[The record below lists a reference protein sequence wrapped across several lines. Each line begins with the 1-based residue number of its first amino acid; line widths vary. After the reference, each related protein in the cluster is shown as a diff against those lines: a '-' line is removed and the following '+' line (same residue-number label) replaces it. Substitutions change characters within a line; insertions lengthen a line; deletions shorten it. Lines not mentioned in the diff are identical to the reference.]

1 MSTILAV
8 PLHLTALHLT
18 HDRSVVE
25 AMADFGRLPYTDERR
40 DLHADTANISE
51 TIISRPFQNENL
63 YLQAGVHLHWA
74 LPDALTRSIA
84 HPQKLRFPPVPTRW
98 LITRSHNQV
107 VEKQWVVE
115 SDYLFPPEAEAQRG
129 SIPYPIQDQ
138 AQAQP
143 FRSLGRNMPFG
154 AWINQA
160 AGPRSAYLPELTAVG
175 YGEPSFAA
183 FYPNCHSVFGFHD
196 GDDAGVPP
204 NGRRYDLLG
213 WYRLAEQDYLR
224 QFFQDRRTASLDSLL
239 AALKEHFQW
248 TYADTAGQP
257 FPEQMLCYA
266 CLTFDPNYQ
275 SIAHPDR
282 GRPVRLAVGNTS
294 TEALSA
300 QLAQMIDEAHKP
312 ALEDQLEALHVS
324 AQLEHRQLD
333 IGPKFQEARHAKGF
347 KPVAAGT
354 RWTIRPASPAAT
366 QADAR
371 TAQTLAHATL
381 PPDLA
386 DLLHRLNRQQ
396 QAYDTALHRIESR
409 RKQLFADWYKYMLSA
424 YPPDDARDDYPD
436 IDEVRY
442 FVAERDVLPLQS
454 DLRTTGRLVLGHDPA
469 GAVITATA
477 PDSDSDSL
485 AAQVAATLRETIG
498 RVHALNQ
505 ALAQVADRG
514 QSKPP
519 TYALRQSSAARYW
532 QPADPVVLISGDA
545 AKATVRHGQDGRL
558 NPDHLLECH
567 LLADDTFRYPPRAED
582 LANIRAALQRLEPAN
597 TIAFA
602 TQSEQPWN
610 PFLLEWE
617 VELFPLEDGGNLQPG
632 HQTYAEDFIATHYAL
647 PENGV
652 ELAVKSGQAKV
663 TRAANIYTGSTV
675 LTPHAGKQLKNRLE
689 AWLNEAPVRGQ
700 KLLAA
705 FYQATG
711 IPSERQTAADLPGQI
726 DDLQQWYAAQPDS
739 LLNTPGKAAEDDP
752 TYTVIRAY
760 RALLQQPVLA
770 QALGGFHEA
779 LLMHKQTLQLPI
791 ADPLGFA
798 DYQAF
803 TETVAQAVQGRN
815 RSAPQPLSDF
825 NPIRTGVMRFLR
837 LRLVDTFGQ
846 VKALDCSDVA
856 AANPLTVPGSPHLVA
871 LPPRLAQP
879 ARLNFR
885 WLAADQGDQE
895 MNDHPATSPICGW
908 LLPNNLDGS
917 VLVYDGQGKQLGAID
932 QRAAW
937 ESAPGSNP
945 TLHPQDIA
953 NAGLRRLVTYLLR
966 QGATFIGDFIA
977 ALDGALEQ
985 IEPENFA
992 QHQNLALLMGRP
1004 LAVARATLG
1013 FELQGLP
1020 ACHQGWHALRQDMQ
1034 RSYRETDDF
1043 TQVVFPI
1050 RLGEYRQLNDGL
1062 AGYWLETEAGYAH
1075 DRFYS
1080 PQSNAIDNPQ
1090 IQTHADGP
1098 ILINQRV
1105 AAAPQTLTMLVDP
1118 RGKIHATTGILPTK
1132 AIEIPPDQYSAALQA
1147 MEIIF
1152 MSSPIITPAHTIN
1165 LALPAEPGYGWSWL
1179 EREGQTWTT
1188 ITTTEARDGVTISPM
1203 REQALFVRDQEI
1215 REGWLKLSPTVDDQP
1230 QTGETAAEALAPDS
1244 LSDAPAALP
1253 STTRRSA

>member
-1 MSTILAV
+1 MSYTLAV
-8 PLHLTALHLT
+8 PIHLTALHLKQA
-18 HDRSVVE
+18 RSVVE
-25 AMADFGRLPYTDERR
+25 AMADFSRLPYTDDQR

-84 HPQKLRFPPVPTRW
+84 HPQKLRFPAVPTRW
-98 LITRSHNQV
+98 LITRSRNQV

-115 SDYLFPPEAEAQRG
+115 SDYLFPPEARAQCG
-129 SIPYPIQDQ
+129 SIPYPIQGKP
-138 AQAQP
+138 QAQP
-143 FRSLGRNMPFG
+143 FRYLGRKMPLG
-154 AWINQA
+154 AWLNQP
-160 AGPRSAYLPELTAVG
+160 AGPQPEYLPELTAVG

-196 GDDAGVPP
+196 GDDGGAPP
-204 NGRRYDLLG
+204 NGQRYDLLG
-213 WYRLAEQDYLR
+213 WYRLAEQDYLK
-224 QFFQDRRTASLDSLL
+224 QFLQDRKTASPDALL
-239 AALKEHFQW
+239 AALKEHVQW
-248 TYADTAGQP
+248 TYADTAAQP

-266 CLTFDPNYQ
+266 CLTFDPDYQ
-275 SIAHPDR
+275 SAAHPDSR
-282 GRPVRLAVGNTS
+282 RPVRIAVGNTG

-300 QLAQMIDEAHKP
+300 QLAQTIDETYKST
-312 ALEDQLEALHVS
+312 LEDQLEALHLS
-324 AQLEHRQLD
+324 GQLEHRQLD
-333 IGPKFQEARHAKGF
+333 IGPKFQEGRHAKGF
-347 KPVAAGT
+347 RPVSAGT
-354 RWTIRPASPAAT
+354 RWAIRPASPPAT
-366 QADAR
+366 RADAR
-371 TAQTLAHATL
+371 TAHTLAQVTL

-386 DLLHRLNRQQ
+386 DLLNKLNRQQ
-396 QAYDTALHRIESR
+396 QAYDTALHRIESQ

-424 YPPDDARDDYPD
+424 YPPDDSRDDYPD

-442 FVAERDVLPLQS
+442 FITERDLLPLQS
-454 DLRTTGRLVLGHDPA
+454 ALRTAGRLVLGHNQA
-469 GAVITATA
+469 GAVITAAA
-477 PDSDSDSL
+477 PDSETDSL
-485 AAQVAATLRETIG
+485 AAQLAATLQETIS
-498 RVHALNQ
+498 RVDSLNQ
-505 ALAQVADRG
+505 TPAQAASNA
-514 QSKPP
+514 QSKPLA
-519 TYALRQSSAARYW
+519 YALRQSSAARYW

-545 AKATVRHGQDGRL
+545 AKATLRHGQDGRL

-567 LLADDTFRYPPRAED
+567 LLADDTLHYPPRAED
-582 LANIRAALQRLEPAN
+582 LASIRAALQRLDPVN
-597 TIAFA
+597 TIAFT

-632 HQTYAEDFIATHYAL
+632 RQTYAEDFIATQYAL
-647 PENGV
+647 PESGV
-652 ELAVKSGQAKV
+652 DLVGKPGQAKV
-663 TRAANIYTGSTV
+663 TRAANIYAGATV
-675 LTPHAGKQLKNRLE
+675 LTPHAGKQLRNRLE
-689 AWLNEAPVRGQ
+689 AWLNEAALRGQ

-705 FYQATG
+705 FYQARG

-739 LLNTPGKAAEDDP
+739 ILNMPGKAAQDDP

-770 QALGGFHEA
+770 QALGGVHEA

-803 TETVAQAVQGRN
+803 TEMVAQAVQGRN
-815 RSAPQPLSDF
+815 RMAPQPLSDF
-825 NPIRTGVMRFLR
+825 NPIRTGVLR
-837 LRLVDTFGQ
+837 LLQLRLVDTFGQ
-846 VKALDCSDVA
+846 VKALDCSSVT
-856 AANPLTVPGSPHLVA
+856 AANAVTTPGSPHLVA

-908 LLPNNLDGS
+908 LLPNNVDGS
-917 VLVYDGQGKQLGAID
+917 VLVYDGQGKHLGTID

-937 ESAPGSNP
+937 ESAPGLNP
-945 TLHPQDIA
+945 PLQPEDIA
-953 NAGLRRLVTYLLR
+953 NTYLRRLVTYLLG

-977 ALDGALEQ
+977 ALDGALEH

-992 QHQNLALLMGRP
+992 QHQGLALLMGRP
-1004 LAVARATLG
+1004 LAVVRASLG

-1020 ACHQGWHALRQDMQ
+1020 ACHQGWHAFRQDMQ
-1034 RSYRETDDF
+1034 RPYRETDDF

-1050 RLGEYRQLNDGL
+1050 RLGDYRQLNDGL
-1062 AGYWLETEAGYAH
+1062 VGYWIEAEAGYAH

-1080 PQSNAIDNPQ
+1080 PQSSAIDSPQ

-1098 ILINQRV
+1098 ILINQSV
-1105 AAAPQTLTMLVDP
+1105 AAAPQTVTMLVDP

-1132 AIEIPPDQYSAALQA
+1132 AIEIPPDQYTAALQA

-1152 MSSPIITPAHTIN
+1152 MASPIITPAYTIN
-1165 LALPAEPGYGWSWL
+1165 LALPAEPGYRWSWL
-1179 EREGQTWTT
+1179 EREGQTLTT
-1188 ITTTEARDGVTISPM
+1188 ITTTEARDGVTMTPM
-1203 REQALFVRDQEI
+1203 REDALFVRNQEI
-1215 REGWLKLSPTVDDQP
+1215 REGWLKLSPTVDEQP
-1230 QTGETAAEALAPDS
+1230 QQPNGDAA
-1244 LSDAPAALP
+1244 
-1253 STTRRSA
+1253 